1 MKVIEIC
8 AIHENHIPLVE
19 KGTIQ
24 LNEDKASRNLI
35 SCSFHLKCDMEF
47 LLFAELCIVG
57 AASQDSFGD
66 IFDRVETVKGL
77 DDQPER
83 ELNNV
88 QIAAVVDG
96 ILRRIS
102 GGDQHM
108 HQAIIDSLLD
118 MLESG

>member
-1 MKVIEIC
+1 M
-8 AIHENHIPLVE
+8 
-19 KGTIQ
+19 
-24 LNEDKASRNLI
+24 NEAKTSLTTLPG
-35 SCSFHLKCDMEF
+35 SFRMECDLEF

-57 AASQDSFGD
+57 AASQDAFGD

-83 ELNNV
+83 ELNNL

-108 HQAIIDSLLD
+108 HQAIIDSMLD